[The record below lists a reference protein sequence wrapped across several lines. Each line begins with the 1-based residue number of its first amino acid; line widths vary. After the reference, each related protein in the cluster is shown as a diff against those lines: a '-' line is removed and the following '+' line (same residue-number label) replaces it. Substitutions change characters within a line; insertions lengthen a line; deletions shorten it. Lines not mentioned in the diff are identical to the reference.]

1 MSNGRTLPEGWLW
14 RQISFSVRSAIIW
27 WRFERAIV
35 GRIDRQR
42 LVSLQSIW
50 GGLVSLSRSQL
61 LAYAAPTVALQA
73 MLVPLYNFLP
83 PVYYSP
89 DVGMVALTVATIF
102 AVGRFWEAFIDPIIG
117 ALSDRTQSRFGR
129 RRIWMLVG
137 MPVSIVAAW
146 FLLQPPSGASPY
158 YLLVWLM
165 VFYAGWTMIYVP
177 HQSWGGE
184 LSGDYAERT
193 RIAGYRESGAFVG
206 FLCATAVGIF
216 YWIWFKGVAFPSYAQ
231 IVASVGVF
239 FVVFLPIA
247 VLWCFAKVPVQ
258 RAHDERTPGW
268 GELLGILA
276 TNVPF
281 RRLALA
287 YSIDRFTM
295 GIYFG
300 VQPILISQ
308 ALGLQQ
314 HVLTVA
320 IVNTVAAVLLA
331 PLWVPIAGRLGKHRA
346 YCAANLITAAAYV
359 SLFFVPA
366 GVVLP
371 VLLSNVLMAFGNG
384 GTMITPPA
392 MTADAVDADELATGT
407 AKMGGHMAFLASTFK
422 FGMGLGL
429 FAGLGFVSW
438 FGYHDMSQVLTSE
451 VERGVRLGA
460 AWLPAALLLLP
471 IAIMWRYPIDASRH
485 AAIREQLERQRQAR
499 GIA

>member
-1 MSNGRTLPEGWLW
+1 M
-14 RQISFSVRSAIIW
+14 
-27 WRFERAIV
+27 
-35 GRIDRQR
+35 
-42 LVSLQSIW
+42 
-50 GGLVSLSRSQL
+50 SLSRGQL

-83 PVYYSP
+83 PVYYSAE
-89 DVGMVALTVATIF
+89 VGMLALTVATIF
-102 AVGRFWEAFIDPIIG
+102 AVGRFWEAFIDPVIG

-129 RRIWMLVG
+129 RRVWMLLG

-146 FLLQPPSGASPY
+146 FLLQPPSGASVV
-158 YLLVWLM
+158 YLLFWLM
-165 VFYAGWTMIYVP
+165 VFYTGWTMIYVP

-247 VLWCFAKVPVQ
+247 VFWCFSRVPVQ
-258 RAHDERTPGW
+258 VTHSERTPGW
-268 GELLGILA
+268 GELLGILL
-276 TNVPF
+276 TNAPF
-281 RRLALA
+281 RRLAIA
-287 YSIDRFTM
+287 YTIDRFTM

-308 ALGLQQ
+308 VLGLQQ

-331 PLWVPIAGRLGKHRA
+331 PFWVPIAGKLGKHRA
-346 YCAANLITAAAYV
+346 YCVANIITAAAYV
-359 SLFFVPA
+359 ALFFVPT
-366 GVVLP
+366 GVLLP
-371 VLLSNVLMAFGNG
+371 VLLCNVVMALGNG

-392 MTADAVDADELATGT
+392 MTADAVDADELDSGT

-429 FAGLGFVSW
+429 FAGLGFVSA
-438 FGYHDMSQVLTSE
+438 FGYEDMSQVLGSSIE
-451 VERGVRLGA
+451 LGVRLGV
-460 AWLPAALLLLP
+460 AWLPAILLILP
-471 IAIMWRYPIDASRH
+471 VAMMWRYPIDATRH
-485 AAIREQLERQRQAR
+485 AEIRKALEQQRLAK
-499 GIA
+499 GVI